1 MRILRSAGHRQMPWK
16 NGKGVTTEIA
26 VFPEGASVDGFDW
39 RISMAKVPESGPF
52 SAFPGVDRVL
62 AVLEG
67 EMVLSVG
74 DRPPEALNPSSP
86 AIAFPGD
93 TPTSAVVLHE
103 VTDLN
108 VMIRRGKFTARV
120 ERFENAMIMG
130 KAGHTFL
137 ILRGEA
143 ELTSGETLGA
153 NDVLQLA
160 QAETVTLKDGP
171 SSAWLVEIDRL
182 SA

>member
-26 VFPEGASVDGFDW
+26 VFPEGASVDSFDW
-39 RISMAKVPESGPF
+39 RISMANVPESGPF

-67 EMVLSVG
+67 EMILSVDG
-74 DRPPEALNPSSP
+74 RPPETLGPLSP

-93 TPTSAVVLHE
+93 TPTSAVVLRE

-108 VMIRRGKFTARV
+108 VMVRRGKFTAQVRRCDDTV
-120 ERFENAMIMG
+120 IAG
-130 KAGHTFL
+130 KGGHAFL

-160 QAETVTLKDGP
+160 QAETVTFKDVP
-171 SSAWLVEIDRL
+171 SSAWLVEINRL
-182 SA
+182 PA

>member
-1 MRILRSAGHRQMPWK
+1 MRILRSTGHRRMPWK

-26 VFPEGASVDGFDW
+26 VFPEGASVDSFDW
-39 RISMAKVPESGPF
+39 RISMANVPDSGPF
-52 SAFPGVDRVL
+52 SAFPGIDRVL

-67 EMVLSVG
+67 EMVLGVDG
-74 DRPPEALNPSSP
+74 RPPETLGPLSP

-93 TPTSAVVLHE
+93 TPTSAVVLRE

-108 VMIRRGKFTARV
+108 VMVRRGTFSARV
-120 ERFENAMIMG
+120 RRMVDASI
-130 KAGHTFL
+130 KADAAQTFVV
-137 ILRGEA
+137 LRSDA
-143 ELTSGETLGA
+143 KLTSGETLGA

-160 QAETVTLKDGP
+160 QAETVTFKDVP

-182 SA
+182 PA

>member
-26 VFPEGASVDGFDW
+26 VFPEGASVDSFDW
-39 RISMAKVPESGPF
+39 RISMANVPDSGPF

-67 EMVLSVG
+67 EMVLGVDG
-74 DRPPEALNPSSP
+74 RPPETLGPLSP

-93 TPTSAVVLHE
+93 TPTSAVVLRE

-108 VMIRRGKFTARV
+108 VMVRRGKFTARV
-120 ERFENAMIMG
+120 RKVVDASIKGNA
-130 KAGHTFL
+130 AQTFVV
-137 ILRGEA
+137 LRSDA
-143 ELTSGETLGA
+143 KLTSGETLGLD
-153 NDVLQLA
+153 DVLHLGGS
-160 QAETVTLKDGP
+160 ETATFKDVP
-171 SSAWLVEIDRL
+171 VNAWLIEINRL
-182 SA
+182 PA